1 MFGSLQ
7 RKYILYSTQP
17 PIRLCISL
25 FYKRPNRVSFF
36 RKVRVKLPKP
46 EADYSP
52 PNADVNSLLPYRPHD
67 TLLNQLQIITY
78 FHTNMSF
85 VNFGW

>member
-1 MFGSLQ
+1 MFDSLQ

-25 FYKRPNRVSFF
+25 FYKRPNIFFF
-36 RKVRVKLPKP
+36 RKVIVKLPKH
-46 EADYSP
+46 EAVHSSP
-52 PNADVNSLLPYRPHD
+52 KADVNSLTPYRPHD
-67 TLLNQLQIITY
+67 TLLNQLHIITY
-78 FHTNMSF
+78 FRTNMSF